1 LFDLCGYG
9 VDSYMVDAVSMKQLL
24 TDGIGSFVGLQ
35 RHNIMTND
43 DDLLVFERAFNG
55 APSTDRLPAF

>member
-1 LFDLCGYG
+1 
-9 VDSYMVDAVSMKQLL
+9 MVDAVSMKQLL
-24 TDGIGSFVGLQ
+24 TDGIGLFVGLQ

-43 DDLLVFERAFNG
+43 DDLSVFERAFNG